1 MRMIERWF
9 PCQEVSE
16 ASAAGWGTGNA
27 EASIFTWFAKRPL
40 AQAKAAVITSLLPW
54 PDDPAEQLRLQD
66 LVRRSLVGSGDAKK
80 ASYDE
85 AHDDLVAELARH
97 YPLGARLL
105 DPFSGRAMIPLEA
118 ARLGVAALGV
128 DYSPLATLAGQLLA
142 EYPLRGWDEEPPLPF
157 GEDSGRMLRSPLA
170 DDVAS
175 VLVEVGRRYE
185 KAMAKYYPAVVGL
198 QPWGYLWAISLPC
211 RECGRRFPLTGPLQ
225 LRHPLPRK
233 NDPGQSYDVLV
244 DKGRGSW
251 DIDVHEGAPYGQ
263 PTRVVAQGKNKY
275 DSDGK
280 VAVCPFCG
288 HVHPKEVHTRLAR
301 EGLGQDELVVVAD
314 TESSGRKVFRAPTDI
329 DLKAIGYAEKA
340 LLDEPGFGTLPAVP
354 DEQIP
359 PGNTW
364 TIQPTVYGAKTY
376 GDLANQRQTLGFVR
390 LCRTINE
397 LAADLASAGLSSDY
411 ITALTGYAASV
422 LARKLRR
429 ATRGCTLQPRLD
441 KRSDSSYVN
450 VSDVFGANESSI
462 GFSYDYFEVGL
473 GEGAGS
479 WATVADDT
487 VNALR
492 RQAKRPAGRPADLQ
506 RGSAT
511 AIPRRP
517 ESLDAVVTDP
527 PYDSM
532 IDYSDASDLFY
543 VWVKRALSS
552 THPELLVTAEPHG
565 LQDKDEEIIV
575 KKGTPAGDHRTQE
588 HYDRLMA
595 KALSEAARVVRSDG
609 VVTIVFGHGDPDVWR
624 RLLDAITSGGLYLTG
639 SWPAR
644 TEKGGQAGS
653 SNIQTTLTMC
663 CRPIVP
669 GRPLGRVNEVRMEIR
684 KVIKE
689 RVPLW
694 ETSRLALTDQLMA
707 SAGPAMEVVG
717 RYSEVVDPSGEPVE
731 PYEFLVLARRA
742 VQEAAAIRID
752 NLPLETF
759 DARTQFGLFWSRLF
773 GRGVAPKSE
782 ARWQAMA
789 SDLSMDDLRGVLTHV
804 DKGTRLCFGT
814 EAKRLINP
822 ESAVIDVALALSRAW
837 QEGLDEVGRVI
848 AASGRDAD
856 DNHLFAA
863 LTYLSA
869 RMPESD
875 PDRAAWTAIV
885 RYRSN
890 LGPAVKN
897 LAATARKA
905 ESDAG
910 RLTLFDL
917 RGEDAE

>member
-9 PCQEVSE
+9 PCQEVSD
-16 ASAAGWGTGNA
+16 ASAVGWGTGNS
-27 EASIFTWFAKRPL
+27 EASIFAWFAKRPL

-54 PDDPAEQLRLQD
+54 PDDPAEQRRLQD
-66 LVRRSLVGSGDAKK
+66 LVRRSLVGGGAAKK
-80 ASYDE
+80 AAYDE
-85 AHDDLVAELARH
+85 AHDEVVAELARH
-97 YPLGARLL
+97 YPPGARLL

-118 ARLGVAALGV
+118 ARLGVAALGI

-142 EYPLRGWDEEPPLPF
+142 DYPLREWGGQPPLPF
-157 GEDSGRMLRSPLA
+157 GVSSQLLPGQLA
-170 DDVAS
+170 DDVAA
-175 VLVEVGRRYE
+175 VLAEVDRRYTE
-185 KAMAKYYPAVVGL
+185 AMSAYYPAVGGR
-198 QPWGYLWAISLPC
+198 QPWGYLWAVSLPC
-211 RECGRRFPLTGPLQ
+211 QECGRRFPLTGTLW
-225 LRHPLPRK
+225 LRYPLPRK
-233 NDPGQSYDVLV
+233 NDPGQSYDIVADRV
-244 DKGRGSW
+244 SGTW
-251 DIDVHEGAPYGQ
+251 TVDVHEGDPYGL
-263 PTRVVAQGKNKY
+263 PTRVVAQGKSKY

-280 VAVCPFCG
+280 VAVCPFCD
-288 HVHPKEVHTRLAR
+288 HSHPKDVHTRLASNDF
-301 EGLGQDELVVVAD
+301 GQDELLVVAD
-314 TESSGRKVFRAPTDI
+314 TEASGRKVFRAPTDI
-329 DLKAIGYAEKA
+329 DLSAIANAEKA
-340 LLDEPGFGTLPAVP
+340 LAAEPAFGALPAVP
-354 DEQIP
+354 SEPIP

-376 GDLANQRQTLGFVR
+376 GDLANRRQTLGFVK
-390 LCRTINE
+390 LCRIINE
-397 LAADLASAGLSSDY
+397 LADDLSSAGLAREY
-411 ITALTGYAASV
+411 VAALTGYAASV

-429 ATRGCTLQPRLD
+429 STRGSTLQPRVD

-479 WATVADDT
+479 WATVAADT

-492 RQAKRPAGRPADLQ
+492 RQASRAPGRPAELQ

-511 AIPRRP
+511 AIPRRA
-517 ESLDAVVTDP
+517 ESFDAVVTDP

-552 THPELLVTAEPHG
+552 THPELLVTADRYG

-575 KKGTPAGDHRTQE
+575 KKGNPAGDHRTQE

-595 KALSEAARVVRSDG
+595 VALEEAARVVRPEG
-609 VVTIVFGHGDPDVWR
+609 VVTVVFGHGDPDVWR

-663 CRPIVP
+663 CRPIGQ
-669 GRPLGRVNEVRMEIR
+669 GRPLGRVNEVRAEIR
-684 KVIKE
+684 RVIKE

-694 ETSRLALTDQLMA
+694 EMSGLALTDQLMA

-717 RYSEVVDPSGEPVE
+717 RYCEVADPAGEKVDS
-731 PYEFLVLARRA
+731 YDFLILARRA

-752 NLPLETF
+752 DLPLETF

-773 GRGVAPKSE
+773 GRGVAAKSE
-782 ARWQAMA
+782 ARWQALA
-789 SDLSMDDLRGVLTHV
+789 SSLTMDDLRGVLANV
-804 DKGTRLCFGT
+804 DKGTRLCFGR
-814 EAKRLINP
+814 EAKRPITPN
-822 ESAVIDVALALSRAW
+822 SDVIDVAFALSRAW
-837 QEGLDEVGRVI
+837 EEGLDEVGHVI
-848 AASGRDAD
+848 AASGRDIND
-856 DNHLFAA
+856 GHLFAA

-885 RYRSN
+885 RARNNRN
-890 LGPAVKN
+890 LV
-897 LAATARKA
+897 AATRQAQP
-905 ESDAG
+905 DAG
-910 RLTLFDL
+910 TMTLFDL
-917 RGEDAE
+917 RGEDSR